1 MTDPIADMIIRIK
14 NAAMAKRD
22 VVSVP
27 FSKQKLAIA
36 EKLAKRGFVTDV
48 SARGKH
54 VASRVVEMK
63 LGKDAQ
69 GNYRVND
76 VRRVSKPG
84 MRIYKG
90 AGEIGL
96 VRGGTGAIVVSTP
109 KGVLYGDEARKEH
122 VGGEVL
128 FEIW

>member
-1 MTDPIADMIIRIK
+1 MTDPIADMIIRLK
-14 NAAMAKRD
+14 NAAMAGRE

-36 EKLAKRGFVTDV
+36 EKLEKRGFVSNV
-48 SARGKH
+48 ASRGKH
-54 VASRVVEMK
+54 VASRVIEMT
-63 LGKDAQ
+63 LGKDQKGA
-69 GNYRVND
+69 YRVTD

-84 MRIYKG
+84 MRVYKG
-90 AGEIGL
+90 AGELGL
-96 VRGGTGAIVVSTP
+96 VRGGTGVMLVSTP

>member
-1 MTDPIADMIIRIK
+1 MTDPIADMITRLK
-14 NAAMAKRD
+14 NAAMAGHE

-36 EKLAKRGFVTDV
+36 EKLGKRGYVTNV
-48 SARGKH
+48 STRGKH
-54 VASRVVEMK
+54 VAARVIEMT
-63 LGKDAQ
+63 LGKDTKGA
-69 GNYRVND
+69 YRVTN
-76 VRRVSKPG
+76 VKRVSKPG

-90 AGEIGL
+90 ADAIGL
-96 VRGGTGAIVVSTP
+96 VRGGTGAQVISTP